1 MANTVL
7 HRLKAPTALRSRVV
21 RLIELHMTPLTADR
35 KLLRR
40 RVAQHGFETV
50 YDLLR
55 LQESDVKGTGVTE
68 NALSF
73 AGVEEILKEIEAENA
88 CLTLNDLAISGHD
101 LMALGFSGPAIGKT
115 QRYLLE
121 QVLEERLP
129 NEKEALLTAAQ
140 TLL

>member
-1 MANTVL
+1 M
-7 HRLKAPTALRSRVV
+7 
-21 RLIELHMTPLTADR
+21 RLIELHMNPLTADR

-40 RVAQHGFETV
+40 RVAQYGFEAV

-68 NALSF
+68 NALDLS
-73 AGVEEILKEIEAENA
+73 GVEEILKEIEAENA
-88 CLTLNDLAISGHD
+88 CLTLKDLAVTGHD

-121 QVLEERLP
+121 LVLEEQLP
-129 NEKEALLTAAQ
+129 NEKEALLRAAQ
-140 TLL
+140 TQL

>member
-1 MANTVL
+1 
-7 HRLKAPTALRSRVV
+7 
-21 RLIELHMTPLTADR
+21 MTPLTADK

-55 LQESDVKGTGVTE
+55 LQESDVQGTGVTE

-73 AGVEEILKEIEAENA
+73 AGVEDLLKELEAENA
-88 CLTLNDLAISGHD
+88 CLTLRDLAVSGHD

-115 QRYLLE
+115 QRFLLE

-129 NEKEALLTAAQ
+129 NEKEALLNAAKN
-140 TLL
+140 L